1 MSIFWGQGFAQHPV
15 SIINASKSLVC
26 LSKVTCKVDHCLKCI
41 FFTYWNEHI
50 SFPYSSLFNRDDH
63 LTESCY
69 VRGLD
74 TVLHLFLG
82 HFLSTIK
89 TLTQDFN
96 WEVRGNFLFS
106 VENGVKVIE
115 IILMSVRGKL
125 NRKREQNE
133 GWRTTLG
140 TPIFKEWAEM
150 EELAKRSINERMISL
165 NPKRTLFQ
173 KVRGEGEQNRWSN
186 KMTLLFSLSA
196 PTSSK

>member
-50 SFPYSSLFNRDDH
+50 SFPYSALFNRDDH

-69 VRGLD
+69 VRSLD

-125 NRKREQNE
+125 NRKREQRQNKKLVSFN
-133 GWRTTLG
+133 GSVFHFLHLYISHHQSHHQFLLWV
-140 TPIFKEWAEM
+140 KNSS
-150 EELAKRSINERMISL
+150 SISGS
-165 NPKRTLFQ
+165 F
-173 KVRGEGEQNRWSN
+173 
-186 KMTLLFSLSA
+186 
-196 PTSSK
+196 